1 MPVYMFPG
9 QGSQA
14 GITEEL
20 YTSETKHIFDIG
32 NAALRPELGYD
43 ITDKIFGNN
52 KDELKRTD
60 LAQPAILLTSLAK
73 YHLWSRKGLDFE
85 VGVGDSFGEYALL
98 VAAQAMELDDAA
110 RLVYRRGKH
119 MRECRPEGEEPDDK
133 YSFMMAVMN
142 TKERVVRKACRQ
154 VPYDCGI
161 AEISKVNALSQ
172 IVIAGNIPAVRH
184 ATDYLVQYGVKE
196 KYILPL
202 QVDAP
207 FHCSLMLPAEY
218 MIQEYLDEVKIKK
231 PTKKI
236 IMTFSGNVED
246 NPEIIK
252 KNLVK
257 QTSRTVNLHNTFESL
272 INWGKRVFV
281 ESGPGKVLT
290 KLLKRRKDVKVIE
303 D

>member
-20 YTSETKHIFDIG
+20 YTPETKHIFDIG

-43 ITDKIFGNN
+43 ITDKIFGND
-52 KDELKRTD
+52 KEEIRRTD
-60 LAQPAILLTSLAK
+60 LAQPSILLTSLAK

-85 VGVGDSFGEYALL
+85 LGVGDSFGEYSLL
-98 VAAQAMELDDAA
+98 VAAQAMELEDAA
-110 RLVYRRGKH
+110 RLVYRRGRH
-119 MRECRPEGEEPDDK
+119 MLECRPEGEEPDDK

-142 TKERVVRKACRQ
+142 TKEKIIRRACRQ
-154 VPYDCGI
+154 VPYDSGI
-161 AEISKVNALSQ
+161 AELAKINAQSQ

-184 ATDYLVQYGVKE
+184 ASDYLVQSGVKE
-196 KYILPL
+196 KYIIPL

-218 MIQEYLDEVKIKK
+218 RIKEYLDEVKIKK
-231 PTKKI
+231 PTRKI
-236 IMTFSGNVED
+236 VMTFSGKVED
-246 NPEIIK
+246 DPEIIK

-272 INWGKRVFV
+272 ISWGKRIFV

-290 KLLKRRKDVKVIE
+290 RMLKRRKDVKVIE